1 MQEIVNVRIDDR
13 LIHGQVAAVWSQYT
27 KATRIMVVDDQV
39 VHDVV
44 NKEAL
49 KMACPQQCKLSI
61 LTAEKAAANLC
72 AGKYDGEKVFIV
84 AKNPKT
90 IRSILDHGF
99 VMDSVNVGNMGGKQN
114 TRMLKKAVSVSEE
127 DIENFLYLAGH
138 GVKVTARMVPTE
150 EAADFI
156 KLIEAPDNCS
166 SALHH
171 TCIRKPCSNHFSL
184 LFAIIT
190 EAGGHMIVDQPDRLH
205 VGINNGRAYKF
216 KSQVL

>member
-99 VMDSVNVGNMGGKQN
+99 VMDSVNVGNMGGQQN

-156 KLIEAPDNCS
+156 KLIE
-166 SALHH
+166 
-171 TCIRKPCSNHFSL
+171 
-184 LFAIIT
+184 
-190 EAGGHMIVDQPDRLH
+190 EA
-205 VGINNGRAYKF
+205 K
-216 KSQVL
+216 

>member
-1 MQEIVNVRIDDR
+1 MEEDCCYRLRVWQKNNDAAWTSPVFFKNRPGAGREEGGLTGWQEIVNVRIDDR

-90 IRSILDHGF
+90 IRSILDHGVCDGF
-99 VMDSVNVGNMGGKQN
+99 RQCGQ
-114 TRMLKKAVSVSEE
+114 
-127 DIENFLYLAGH
+127 Y
-138 GVKVTARMVPTE
+138 
-150 EAADFI
+150 
-156 KLIEAPDNCS
+156 
-166 SALHH
+166 
-171 TCIRKPCSNHFSL
+171 
-184 LFAIIT
+184 
-190 EAGGHMIVDQPDRLH
+190 
-205 VGINNGRAYKF
+205 GR
-216 KSQVL
+216 